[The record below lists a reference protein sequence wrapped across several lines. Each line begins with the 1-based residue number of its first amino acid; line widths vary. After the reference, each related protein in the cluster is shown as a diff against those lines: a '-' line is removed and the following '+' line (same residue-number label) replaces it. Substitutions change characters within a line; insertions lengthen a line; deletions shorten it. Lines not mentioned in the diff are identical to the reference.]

1 VKNIT
6 HSAILSELFSS
17 HAVAQIIDFFLD
29 HKEFDYSPTEIAQKT
44 GLSLKTIIREI
55 PNLER
60 FQLVKKSRKIGKTTM
75 YILNT
80 DLTAIQILE
89 KFVLEMSEYNTAVEK
104 PIDANIQTSDEIDK
118 QQQSTMVK
126 KFREKFFR
134 F

>member
-6 HSAILSELFSS
+6 HSGLLSDLFSS
-17 HAVAQIIDFFLD
+17 HAVAQMMDFFLD

-89 KFVLEMSEYNTAVEK
+89 KFVLEISEYNNHIVKPMDTHTHMKTAGNEADK
-104 PIDANIQTSDEIDK
+104 PSTPTIVKTS
-118 QQQSTMVK
+118 
-126 KFREKFFR
+126 
-134 F
+134 

>member
-1 VKNIT
+1 VKDIT
-6 HSAILSELFSS
+6 HSGLLSDLFSS
-17 HAVAQIIDFFLD
+17 HAVAQMMDFFLD
-29 HKEFDYSPTEIAQKT
+29 HKEFDYSPSEIAQKT

-89 KFVLEMSEYNTAVEK
+89 KFVLEISEYNDHIVKPLDTHLETADETDKHSSASTTTIVR
-104 PIDANIQTSDEIDK
+104 TS
-118 QQQSTMVK
+118 
-126 KFREKFFR
+126 
-134 F
+134 

>member
-1 VKNIT
+1 MKEIT
-6 HSAILSELFSS
+6 HSGLLSDLFSS
-17 HAVAQIIDFFLD
+17 HAVAQMVDFFLD
-29 HKEFDYSPTEIAQKT
+29 HKEFDYSPSEIAQKT

-89 KFVLEMSEYNTAVEK
+89 KFVLEISEYNDHIVKPLDTADETDKHSSASTTTIVK
-104 PIDANIQTSDEIDK
+104 TS
-118 QQQSTMVK
+118 
-126 KFREKFFR
+126 
-134 F
+134 